1 MRLRMVLLSLLAIT
15 IGFCYLT
22 SVSLIFVLPAA
33 VMVLMLVGIS
43 IQMVPYYLR
52 DESEVIEAHIDEEWC
67 QMSANN
73 IIVELFPKG
82 KDFVRKSSDDD
93 IEKVI
98 GERLSEMPY
107 HLKKAIIACV
117 REKDRAMHT

>member
-1 MRLRMVLLSLLAIT
+1 
-15 IGFCYLT
+15 
-22 SVSLIFVLPAA
+22 
-33 VMVLMLVGIS
+33 MVLMLVGIS

-117 REKDRAMHT
+117 R